1 MCHIFFIHS
10 SVDGHFGCFHVLAIV
25 NRAVKRV
32 MYHIFLFKLVFSF
45 SLYKCPEVEL
55 LDNIVVLFLI
65 FWENSILYSIAVETI
80 YILTNSAW
88 GFPFSTSSSTLF
100 ISCVLDNNHSN
111 MCEVISHCGLN
122 LHFLDDQRCWAS
134 FYVSVGRLYVY
145 FCKMSTQTF
154 YPFF

>member
-100 ISCVLDNNHSN
+100 ISCVLDNKFTGRMVWKKKIMWFSK
-111 MCEVISHCGLN
+111 
-122 LHFLDDQRCWAS
+122 
-134 FYVSVGRLYVY
+134 GRLLRLLRQDRKSVV
-145 FCKMSTQTF
+145 
-154 YPFF
+154 